1 MSARRS
7 VEKKGGNA
15 RPKIPESAKPGP
27 ESAVKKTEEL
37 LNSRYKSDQLEGLR
51 RIANDINA
59 LGKFAKT
66 SEQKDV
72 RAMCVARLVIL
83 KAAGSRDAINMLGD
97 IAENAEYG
105 DARTCAGKHRQC

>member
-7 VEKKGGNA
+7 VEKRMNGGKPGI
-15 RPKIPESAKPGP
+15 PKSAKPEP
-27 ESAVKKTEEL
+27 ESGRKIGEL
-37 LNSRYKSDQLEGLR
+37 LNSRYKADQKEGLR
-51 RIANDINA
+51 KIANDIEA

-83 KAAGSRDAINMLGD
+83 KAVGSRDAKKGLGD
-97 IAENAEYG
+97 IAENAKYD
-105 DARTCAGKHRQC
+105 DARTCAGKHA